1 VRTIG
6 LIGGMSWESTAVY
19 YRLLNEGA
27 RERLGGLH
35 SARLLLYS
43 FDFQEIESYQAQ
55 DNWVAAAGR
64 LASAAQA
71 LERAGAD
78 CLLLCTNTM
87 HKVADQLA
95 RATAVP
101 LIHITDSVA
110 AAMATRSLTHPLLL
124 GTRFTME
131 EDFYLGRLRDQFGVT
146 VVLPEEADRLCV
158 HNMIYDELCIGSV
171 LPDSR
176 VRLLEIVEQAARA
189 GADSVI
195 LGCTELGLLLS
206 DGEASLPVLDS
217 CALHVVQALDFALE
231 DDRS

>member
-1 VRTIG
+1 MRTIG

-19 YRLLNEGA
+19 YRLLNEGT

-55 DNWVAAAGR
+55 GNWIAAAGR
-64 LASAAQA
+64 LASAAKA

-101 LIHITDSVA
+101 LIHIGDSVA
-110 AAMATRSLTHPLLL
+110 AALQTRTLTRPLLL

-131 EDFYLGRLRDQFGVT
+131 EDFYLGRLRDRFGVT
-146 VVLPEEADRLCV
+146 VMLPDEADRRCV
-158 HNMIYDELCIGSV
+158 HDLIYDELCVGAV
-171 LPDSR
+171 LPESQA
-176 VRLLEIVEQAARA
+176 RLQEIVGQARGH

-195 LGCTELGLLLS
+195 LGCTELGLLLR
-206 DGEASLPVLDS
+206 DGEAAVPVLDS
-217 CALHVVQALDFALE
+217 CAAHVEQALDFALA